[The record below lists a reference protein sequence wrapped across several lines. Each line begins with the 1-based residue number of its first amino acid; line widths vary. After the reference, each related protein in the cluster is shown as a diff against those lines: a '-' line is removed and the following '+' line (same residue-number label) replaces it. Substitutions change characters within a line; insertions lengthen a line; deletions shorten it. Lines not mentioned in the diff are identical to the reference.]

1 MHPYVMNQVAHEHAA
16 DLHRAA
22 DQRRLAKSAPGAHAT
37 LRSRAGWT
45 LVHVGLRLAA
55 NPSAAS
61 SAAASSAHG

>member
-1 MHPYVMNQVAHEHAA
+1 MHPYVMTRVAHEHAA
-16 DLHRAA
+16 DLHRSA
-22 DQRRLAKSAPGAHAT
+22 DQRRLARSTADGSAT

-55 NPSAAS
+55 HPSAAR